1 MTVLRKAEV
10 ERLLRDYDADPLA
23 ALTDALRIVLDA
35 PTATWAEL
43 VRRAAFDD
51 ARRALLLAG
60 DQSTLDGLAAELNEQ
75 RGVPPG
81 NR

>member
-10 ERLLRDYDADPLA
+10 ERLLRDYDHDPLA

-43 VRRAAFDD
+43 VNRAAFDD
-51 ARRALLLAG
+51 ERRALLLAG

>member
-1 MTVLRKAEV
+1 MTVLRKVDV
-10 ERLLRDYDADPLA
+10 ERLLRDYDRDPVA

-35 PTATWAEL
+35 PTDSWTEL

-51 ARRALLLAG
+51 ARRAMLLAG
-60 DQSTLDGLAAELNEQ
+60 DQSALDGLAAELNEQ

-81 NR
+81 SR

>member
-10 ERLLRDYDADPLA
+10 ERLLRDYDPDPLA

-35 PTATWAEL
+35 PAATWAEL
-43 VRRAAFDD
+43 VGRAAFDD
-51 ARRALLLAG
+51 ERRALLLAG
-60 DQSTLDGLAAELNEQ
+60 DQSALDGLAAELNEQ